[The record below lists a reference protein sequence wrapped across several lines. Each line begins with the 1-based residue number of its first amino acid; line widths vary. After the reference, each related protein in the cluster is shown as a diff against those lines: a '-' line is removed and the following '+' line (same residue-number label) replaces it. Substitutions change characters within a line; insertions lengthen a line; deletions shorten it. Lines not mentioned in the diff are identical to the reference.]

1 MEKEQAMS
9 STESKPVKTSTTE
22 CEKSTLEEVGYMEN
36 ELSFEHHLKTE
47 DGAESTGME
56 NEDF

>member
-22 CEKSTLEEVGYMEN
+22 GEKSTLEAVGNMEN
-36 ELSFEHHLKTE
+36 DLSCEHHYL
-47 DGAESTGME
+47 DS
-56 NEDF
+56 